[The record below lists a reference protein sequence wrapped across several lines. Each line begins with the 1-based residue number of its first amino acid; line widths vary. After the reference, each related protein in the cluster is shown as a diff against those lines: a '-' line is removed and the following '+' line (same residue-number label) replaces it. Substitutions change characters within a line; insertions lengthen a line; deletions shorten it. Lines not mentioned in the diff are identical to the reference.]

1 MRVRSPNVCLVLAA
15 IAATVLVI
23 AAVPAAQAANP
34 QVNHFEFA
42 FDFTWSDF
50 CGTGADVDVSGSY
63 RGTEF
68 LDPNQPVDERV
79 KLEGKTVFVDP
90 LNGKTVTLHIA
101 DTMFTTTVSGTSPG
115 LRVVESTTRG
125 LASSLRADGAGLLIR
140 DAGLITVR
148 DTYNGDEL
156 VSEEI
161 LLDRGG
167 HPILASGFWPA
178 FCTAVTDALGL
189 S

>member
-1 MRVRSPNVCLVLAA
+1 MLGRSPHLCLVLAA
-15 IAATVLVI
+15 IAATALVV
-23 AAVPAAQAANP
+23 AAAPAAQAANP
-34 QVNHFEFA
+34 RVNHFEFA
-42 FDFTWSDF
+42 FDFSWGDF
-50 CGTGADVDVSGSY
+50 CGTAADVDVSGSY

-79 KLEGKTVFVDP
+79 KLEGKTIYVNP

-101 DTMFTTTVSGTSPG
+101 DTMFTTIVSGTSQG

-125 LASSLRADGAGLLIR
+125 LASSLWADGGGLLIR
-140 DAGLITVR
+140 DTGLITVR

-156 VSEEI
+156 VSQEI

-178 FCTAVTDALGL
+178 FCTAVTEGLGL

>member
-1 MRVRSPNVCLVLAA
+1 MRGRSPHSYVAVAA
-15 IAATVLVI
+15 IAVTALVI
-23 AAVPAAQAANP
+23 AAAAPGQAANP
-34 QVNHFEFA
+34 EVNHFEFA
-42 FDFTWSDF
+42 FGFTWSDF

-68 LDPNQPVDERV
+68 LEPNQPVDERV
-79 KLEGKTVFVDP
+79 KLEGKTIYVNP
-90 LNGKTVTLHIA
+90 LNGRTVTLHIA
-101 DTMFTTTVSGTSPG
+101 DTMFTTAVSGESQG
-115 LRVVESTTRG
+115 LRVVESTTKG
-125 LASSLRADGAGLLIR
+125 LASSLRGDRGGLLIR

-148 DTYNGDEL
+148 DTYNGDER

-178 FCTAVTDALGL
+178 FCTAVTEGLGL